1 MDKTETGNTILSM
14 QNIVEKAE
22 QDLHKDNWKI
32 ARRRWFSFGPAIL
45 INAAFLPCLYSSYSL
60 VSKSIAMPLLRR
72 CA

>member
-32 ARRRWFSFGPAIL
+32 ARRRWF
-45 INAAFLPCLYSSYSL
+45 LPLGL
-60 VSKSIAMPLLRR
+60 PF
-72 CA
+72 